1 MVTVPRDS
9 RPSRVP
15 MARALWLR
23 DALAQKG
30 WTRGIEGV
38 KMESA
43 GIFCLKNPLGVISV
57 MTHGV

>member
-9 RPSRVP
+9 RPSQVP

-30 WTRGIEGV
+30 WTRGIEGGRW
-38 KMESA
+38 SRLA
-43 GIFCLKNPLGVISV
+43 FFALKI
-57 MTHGV
+57 H